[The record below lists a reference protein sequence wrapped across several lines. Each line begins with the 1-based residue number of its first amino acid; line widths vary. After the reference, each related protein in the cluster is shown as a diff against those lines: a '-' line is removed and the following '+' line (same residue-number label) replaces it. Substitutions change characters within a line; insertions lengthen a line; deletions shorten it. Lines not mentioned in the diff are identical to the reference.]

1 MESMARTSL
10 QSRLAI
16 GIAIPVAIATLLTVI
31 LVSYG
36 ARQLVDDF
44 VLTRLE
50 HDLETL
56 VAGVELS
63 PEAPPHQGK
72 QLTQVYQQP
81 YSGHYFQIE
90 TDGSAPERSRSLWD
104 HQLDLPD
111 LDPGERRTFRARGP
125 EGQPLMIL
133 VEGFSQSGHSA
144 VVGVAEDL
152 GPLTATVQ
160 FLQLSIGGLGIV
172 LLALIVLAQ
181 TALIRRGLAPLN
193 SLRQEL
199 HRLEQGEITELN
211 ANRVPAEIQPLIR
224 EINELIS
231 LLSSRLTR
239 SRRALGN
246 LAHALKTPLTILD
259 GLGQDEGHAATDE
272 LHRQVAAMRNIV
284 ERELRRARLAGG
296 GMPGRTLT
304 PETALRELAEVMSKV
319 YAGKGISFDIQA
331 EPDLKLPLD
340 REDFLELAGV
350 LLDNACKWCHQQ
362 VRVSVER
369 SGEETRL
376 TVDDDGPGCPEEQR
390 DSLAKRGWRVDEQQ
404 PGSGLGLAI
413 AADILEQYDGR
424 LRFHDS
430 PLGGL
435 QVKATLRTGRD

>member
-1 MESMARTSL
+1 MRTSL

-16 GIAIPVAIATLLTVI
+16 GIAIPVAIATLLTVV

-63 PEAPPHQGK
+63 PNAPPHQGK

-90 TDGSAPERSRSLWD
+90 TEGSAPERSRSLWD

-111 LDPGERRTFRARGP
+111 LEPGERRTFRTLGP
-125 EGQPLMIL
+125 EGQPLMMLI
-133 VEGFSQSGHSA
+133 EGFSQSGQSA
-144 VVGVAEDL
+144 VVGVAEDI
-152 GPLTATVQ
+152 GPLTATVRL
-160 FLQLSIGGLGIV
+160 LQGSIAGLGV
-172 LLALIVLAQ
+172 LLLGLIVLSQ
-181 TALIRRGLAPLN
+181 TALIRRGLAPVN
-193 SLRQEL
+193 ALRQEL
-199 HRLEQGEITELN
+199 QRLERGDIEELN
-211 ANRVPAEIQPLIR
+211 ADQVPREIRPLIL
-224 EINELIS
+224 EINQLIR
-231 LLSSRLTR
+231 LLSSRLIR
-239 SRRALGN
+239 SRNALGN

-259 GLGQDEGHAATDE
+259 GLNENEPHSSDE

-296 GMPGRTLT
+296 GMPGATLA
-304 PETALRELAEVMSKV
+304 PETAISELVEVFTKV
-319 YAGKGISFDIQA
+319 YAHKTIEFDIQITP
-331 EPDLKLPLD
+331 ELRLPLD
-340 REDFLELAGV
+340 REDFLELVGV
-350 LLDNACKWCHQQ
+350 LVDNACKWCHHR
-362 VRVSVER
+362 VRVTVEQ
-369 SGEETRL
+369 SGEKTSL
-376 TVDDDGPGCPEEQR
+376 TVDDDGAGCPEEQR
-390 DSLAKRGWRVDEQQ
+390 ASLAKRGWRVDGEH

-413 AADILEQYDGR
+413 AADIVEQYNGR
-424 LRFHDS
+424 LSFHDS

-435 QVKATLRTGRD
+435 QVKATLKTGRD

>member
-1 MESMARTSL
+1 MARTSL

-16 GIAIPVAIATLLTVI
+16 GIAAPVAVATLLTVV

-36 ARQLVDDF
+36 VRQLVDDF

-63 PEAPPHQGK
+63 PDAPPHQGK

-90 TDGSAPERSRSLWD
+90 APGSAPQRSRSLWD
-104 HQLDLPD
+104 QRLDLPD
-111 LDPGERRTFRARGP
+111 LEPGERRTFRTRGP
-125 EGQPLMIL
+125 EGQPLMML
-133 VEGFSQSGHSA
+133 AEGFSQSGRSA

-152 GPLTATVQ
+152 GPLTSTVQ
-160 FLQLSIGGLGIV
+160 FLQIAIGGLGV
-172 LLALIVLAQ
+172 LLLALIVLAQ
-181 TALIRRGLAPLN
+181 TALIRRGLAPL
-193 SLRQEL
+193 SALRQEL
-199 HRLEQGEITELN
+199 HRLEQGDITELN
-211 ANRVPAEIQPLIR
+211 ANRVPAEIQPLIK
-224 EINELIS
+224 EINQLIR
-231 LLSSRLTR
+231 LISSRLTR
-239 SRRALGN
+239 SRNALGN

-259 GLGQDEGHAATDE
+259 GLAEDGERTTGDE

-296 GMPGRTLT
+296 GMPGRTLA
-304 PETALRELAEVMSKV
+304 PETALGELVDVFSKV
-319 YAGKGISFDIQA
+319 YANKAITFDIQA
-331 EPDLKLPLD
+331 PPELKLPLD

-350 LLDNACKWCHQQ
+350 LLDNACKWCDHRVQ
-362 VRVSVER
+362 VAVER
-369 SGEETRL
+369 TGETTL
-376 TVDDDGPGCPEEQR
+376 LSVDDDGPGCPAEQR
-390 DSLAKRGWRVDEQQ
+390 DSLAKRGWRVDEEQ

-413 AADILEQYDGR
+413 AADILEQYDG
-424 LRFHDS
+424 LLSFHDS

-435 QVKATLRTGRD
+435 QVKATLKTGRD

>member
-1 MESMARTSL
+1 MRVPTSL

-16 GIAIPVAIATLLTVI
+16 GIAIPVAIATLLTVV

-56 VAGVELS
+56 VAGVEL
-63 PEAPPHQGK
+63 PPNAPPHQGK
-72 QLTQVYQQP
+72 QLTQVYQKP

-90 TDGSAPERSRSLWD
+90 TEGNTPQRSRSLWD

-111 LDPGERRTFRARGP
+111 LEPGERSTFRTQGP
-125 EGQPLMIL
+125 EGQPLMVL
-133 VEGFSQSGHSA
+133 AEGFSQSGRCA

-152 GPLTATVQ
+152 GPLSATIHL
-160 FLQLSIGGLGIV
+160 LQLSIGGLGM
-172 LLALIVLAQ
+172 LLLILIVLAQ

-193 SLRQEL
+193 ALRQEL
-199 HRLEQGEITELN
+199 HRLEQGDITELN
-211 ANRVPAEIQPLIR
+211 TNRVPAEIQPLIR
-224 EINELIS
+224 EINQLIR

-239 SRRALGN
+239 SRKALGN

-259 GLGQDEGHAATDE
+259 GLSENGEPATSDE
-272 LHRQVAAMRNIV
+272 LRRQVTTMRNIV

-296 GMPGRTLT
+296 GMPGQTLA
-304 PETALRELAEVMSKV
+304 PETALNELVDVFSKV
-319 YAGKGISFDIQA
+319 YANKRIAFDIQA
-331 EPDLKLPLD
+331 SSDMRLPLD

-350 LLDNACKWCHQQ
+350 LLDNACKWCHQKVQ
-362 VRVSVER
+362 AAVER
-369 SGEETRL
+369 TEEATLL
-376 TVDDDGPGCPEEQR
+376 TVDDDGPGCPSEQR
-390 DSLAKRGWRVDEQQ
+390 DSLAERGWRVDGDQ

-413 AADILEQYDGR
+413 AADIIEQYEGR
-424 LRFHDS
+424 LTFHDS
-430 PLGGL
+430 PMGGL
-435 QVKATLRTGRD
+435 RVKATLKTGKN

>member
-1 MESMARTSL
+1 MRTSL

-16 GIAIPVAIATLLTVI
+16 GIAIPVAIATLLTVV
-31 LVSYG
+31 LVGYG

-56 VAGVELS
+56 VAGVQLS

-104 HQLDLPD
+104 HQLELPD
-111 LDPGERRTFRARGP
+111 LDPGERRTFRAQGP
-125 EGQPLMIL
+125 EGQPLMML
-133 VEGFSQSGHSA
+133 VEGFSQSGRSA

-160 FLQLSIGGLGIV
+160 FLQLSIGGLGV
-172 LLALIVLAQ
+172 LLLALIVLAQ
-181 TALIRRGLAPLN
+181 TALIRRGLAPLTA
-193 SLRQEL
+193 LRQEL

-211 ANRVPAEIQPLIR
+211 TNRVPAEIQPLIR
-224 EINELIS
+224 EINQLIR

-239 SRRALGN
+239 SRKALGN

-259 GLGQDEGHAATDE
+259 GLAENQDHTNSDE

-296 GMPGRTLT
+296 GMPGRTLA
-304 PETALRELAEVMSKV
+304 PETALRELVDVLSKV
-319 YAGKGISFDIQA
+319 YANRSIAFDIQVS
-331 EPDLKLPLD
+331 PDLKLPLD

-362 VRVSVER
+362 VSVSVEKI
-369 SGEETRL
+369 GEETLL
-376 TVDDDGPGCPEEQR
+376 TVDDDGPGCPAEQR
-390 DSLAKRGWRVDEQQ
+390 DSLAERGWRVDGEQ

-413 AADILEQYDGR
+413 AADIIEQYDGR
-424 LRFHDS
+424 LTFHDS
-430 PLGGL
+430 PIGGL
-435 QVKATLRTGRD
+435 QVKASLKTGRD